1 VTITMPLLPVTLA
14 CGPYDRTE
22 ALRTGLIQPEG
33 IDLTFVAIQ
42 SPPELF
48 ARMLTTEA
56 FDVSEMSM
64 AHALIHR
71 GKGDFPFVALPVF
84 PSRMFRH
91 GYIFVNTRAGIR
103 GPKDLEGRRIGVPEY
118 SQTAAVWIRGL
129 LQHEYGVDLGTLT
142 WISGGVNAPG
152 RPDTLVN
159 WPDGLTITKINDR
172 ALNDLL
178 VEGEIDALIGARRPA
193 ALGNDARVARLFPDY
208 RSLERAYY
216 RKTKIFP
223 IMHTVVVR
231 EAFYREHR
239 WIAESLYKAFTAAK
253 AWCLEQMRF
262 SSSLRYTLPWLH
274 AELEEM
280 SEVFG
285 SDPWPY
291 GLEANRH
298 VLGTLVGY
306 LVEQRLLARE
316 IPLEDLFV
324 PLTLL
329 GE

>member
-1 VTITMPLLPVTLA
+1 VTLLPVTLA

-22 ALRTGLIQPEG
+22 ALRIGLVKPEG
-33 IDLTFVAIQ
+33 IDLTYVAIQ

-48 ARMLTTEA
+48 SRTLAGDA
-56 FDVSEMSM
+56 FNVSEMSM
-64 AHALIHR
+64 AHSLIHR

-91 GYIFVNTRAGIR
+91 GYIFVNTQAGIR
-103 GPKDLEGRRIGVPEY
+103 EPKDLEGRRIGVPEY

-129 LQHEYGVDLGTLT
+129 LQHEYHVDLSTLT
-142 WISGGVNAPG
+142 WVSGGVNAPG

-159 WPDGLTITKINDR
+159 WPQGVPITKVNDR
-172 ALNDLL
+172 TLNELL
-178 VEGEIDALIGARRPA
+178 VDGEIDALIGARRPA
-193 ALGNDARVARLFPDY
+193 ALGKDPRVARLFPDY

-216 RKTKIFP
+216 RKTQLFP
-223 IMHTVVVR
+223 VMHTVVIR
-231 EAFYREHR
+231 EAFYREHP
-239 WIAESLYKAFTAAK
+239 WIAESLYKAFAAAK
-253 AWCLEQMRF
+253 AWGLEQMRF
-262 SSSLRYTLPWLH
+262 SSSLRYTLPWMH

-280 SEVFG
+280 AEIFG
-285 SDPWPY
+285 ADPWPY

-298 VLGTLVGY
+298 VLTTLVQY
-306 LVEQRLLARE
+306 LVEQRLLSRPL
-316 IPLEDLFV
+316 PLEDLFV

>member
-1 VTITMPLLPVTLA
+1 MPLLPVTLA

-22 ALRTGLIQPEG
+22 ALRTGMIQPEG
-33 IDLTFVAIQ
+33 IALTYVAIQ
-42 SPPELF
+42 SPPEIF
-48 ARMLTTEA
+48 ARMLTAEA

-64 AHALIHR
+64 AHSLIHR

-91 GYIFVNTRAGIR
+91 GYIFVNTKAGIR
-103 GPKDLEGRRIGVPEY
+103 TPKDLEGRRIGVPEY

-129 LQHEYGVDLGTLT
+129 LQHEYGVDLSTLSWT
-142 WISGGVNAPG
+142 SGGVNAPG
-152 RPDTLVN
+152 RPDALVN

-193 ALGNDARVARLFPDY
+193 ALGKDPRVARLFPDY
-208 RSLERAYY
+208 RALEREYY
-216 RKTKIFP
+216 RKTKLFP
-223 IMHTVVVR
+223 VMHTAVIR
-231 EAFYREHR
+231 EGFYREHR

-253 AWCLEQMRF
+253 SWALEQMRF

-274 AELEEM
+274 AELDETAAL
-280 SEVFG
+280 FG
-285 SDPWPY
+285 PDPWPY

-298 VLGTLVGY
+298 VLSTLVQY
-306 LVEQRLLARE
+306 LVEQKLLARPL
-316 IPLEDLFV
+316 PLEELFV